1 MLLRIVVAALLIST
15 LSDDLSRGDIN
26 AVSLL
31 AIGLGSFVTL
41 GLFTVVAAAL
51 GAIAAATLP
60 LLRHGALTTSSVT
73 IALCTVLALLG
84 SGAYSIDARL
94 FGPRRVVWPSS

>member
-15 LSDDLSRGDIN
+15 LSDDLSRGDLS
-26 AVSLL
+26 AVSVV
-31 AIGLGSFVTL
+31 AIGLGSFLTL

-51 GAIAAATLP
+51 GAIFAAILP
-60 LLRHGALTTSSVT
+60 FLHHGALTSSSVT

-94 FGPRRVVWPSS
+94 FGPRRVVWPTS